1 MLDTHK
7 HVLFSCRHLKS
18 TTSVSTS
25 SLPQTEGEPHHS
37 EQQQQLKSLVSHGEP
52 PSCCS
57 STPWESW
64 TIGTAHRSHCS
75 HQEHKT
81 SNGCQIPSAPP
92 GRQAAPSPHN
102 PNRGQGYSW
111 QPSSLRQRA
120 PGPCSSPAPVA
131 RTAPQTSS
139 EGLLL

>member
-37 EQQQQLKSLVSHGEP
+37 EQQQQLKSLVSHREP
-52 PSCCS
+52 PSHCS

-64 TIGTAHRSHCS
+64 TIGTAPIRNTKHPMAARSPQLLLDAMHLL
-75 HQEHKT
+75 QK
-81 SNGCQIPSAPP
+81 
-92 GRQAAPSPHN
+92 AAPSPHN
-102 PNRGQGYSW
+102 PNRGQGHSW
-111 QPSSLRQRA
+111 QPSSLRQTA